1 MKYPRFIWI
10 VLPVLVFAAL
20 IVIFVLRLPPPQSAT
35 VTASPSPTSNIQL
48 PTSVS
53 PTTTELQIVVND
65 IRSFR
70 LDDPELAAPSFSRS
84 LDIPED

>member
-10 VLPVLVFAAL
+10 VLPVLVFVAL
-20 IVIFVLRLPPPQSAT
+20 LIFFILRLPQPHSAS
-35 VTASPSPTSNIQL
+35 VTASPSPTPSSQ
-48 PTSVS
+48 
-53 PTTTELQIVVND
+53 PTTLNAAPSELQIVVND

>member
-10 VLPVLVFAAL
+10 VLPVLVFTAL
-20 IVIFVLRLPPPQSAT
+20 LIFFVLRLPQPRSAT
-35 VTASPSPTSNIQL
+35 VIANPSPTPQSPISAITAPTQL
-48 PTSVS
+48 Q
-53 PTTTELQIVVND
+53 LVVND

>member
-10 VLPVLVFAAL
+10 VLPVLVFATLL
-20 IVIFVLRLPPPQSAT
+20 IFFILRLPPPRSAT

-48 PTSVS
+48 PASVS
-53 PTTTELQIVVND
+53 PATTELQIVVNN

>member
-10 VLPVLVFAAL
+10 VLPVLVFTVL
-20 IVIFVLRLPPPQSAT
+20 IVIFILHLPPPHSAAI
-35 VTASPSPTSNIQL
+35 TASPSPTPGSQPMTLNAA
-48 PTSVS
+48 PS
-53 PTTTELQIVVND
+53 ELQIVVND

>member
-10 VLPVLVFAAL
+10 ILPVLVFAAL
-20 IVIFVLRLPPPQSAT
+20 LIFFVLRLPQPRSAS
-35 VTASPSPTSNIQL
+35 VTASPSP
-48 PTSVS
+48 S
-53 PTTTELQIVVND
+53 PNSQPATLNASPSELQIVVND

-84 LDIPED
+84 LDIPTD

>member
-20 IVIFVLRLPPPQSAT
+20 LVFFILRLPPPHSAA
-35 VTASPSPTSNIQL
+35 VTASPSPTPGSLPATLNSSPSGLQL
-48 PTSVS
+48 
-53 PTTTELQIVVND
+53 VVND